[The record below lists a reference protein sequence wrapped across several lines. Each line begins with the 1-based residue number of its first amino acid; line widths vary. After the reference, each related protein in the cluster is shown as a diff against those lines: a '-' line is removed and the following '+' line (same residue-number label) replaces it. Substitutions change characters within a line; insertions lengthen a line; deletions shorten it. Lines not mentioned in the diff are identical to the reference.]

1 MCFIRN
7 ILSHHH
13 QGYEKRFYPPAT
25 FVCNKTSIDTA
36 ADPFAGLDDM
46 NPFVLMS
53 SRRYQRRP
61 ESQMFMELFRYIAG
75 LNKVQLIR

>member
-1 MCFIRN
+1 M
-7 ILSHHH
+7 SH
-13 QGYEKRFYPPAT
+13 QGYEKRYYPPAT
-25 FVCNKTSIDTA
+25 FVCNKTDIDTA

-53 SRRYQRRP
+53 SRRYQRRY

-75 LNKVQLIR
+75 VNQVDTAPIFN